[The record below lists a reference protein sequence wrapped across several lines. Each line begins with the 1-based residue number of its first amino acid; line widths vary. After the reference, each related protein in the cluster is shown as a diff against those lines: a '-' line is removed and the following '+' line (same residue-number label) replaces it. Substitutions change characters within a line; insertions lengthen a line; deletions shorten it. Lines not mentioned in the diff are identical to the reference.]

1 MDLKK
6 KLISLSRQN
15 IERCLNIKEEELFGF
30 EKRKIWELTNSKKN
44 VVVIG
49 LRRIGKTTLLD
60 YLVRNR
66 FESKFN
72 VPNSNEEETNLNQI
86 FKDENIKKPIS
97 IKKSDPTILSK
108 ENDEGLLYIKLD
120 TTELLSFEFD
130 EIKKIP
136 VAIKELIRER
146 KINLLLIDEIQVLDK
161 WNYFI
166 KDLVDTYDK
175 EIQIYATGSNSN
187 ALITSSEHGIGR
199 FEIRFFGVLPF
210 EEAKIVKKNENLGAY
225 IDFEHLPK
233 YNELQYDDEVPQL
246 IIEKA
251 LNNGKSNA
259 ETLFKVLKG
268 IIKSIGFE
276 ISLTRLARNS
286 GVNKTYIRDYI
297 DDLTH
302 SQLIFKIENVKKDQN
317 VKIYSL
323 VPSMYRLFTR
333 KKFVDLYDSE
343 KGHIFEQFV
352 LIQILAQKTKL
363 AQRIGIGFYRQKIG
377 DQTYEID
384 FVINNKLIEV
394 KYSKRINEIE
404 KYIQIAKE
412 LKSKELYFV
421 YRGKTN
427 FQNNNGIKIQFINW
441 KEISKYEF

>member
-6 KLISLSRQN
+6 KLISLSKQN

-49 LRRIGKTTLLD
+49 LRRIGKTTLLN

-66 FESKFN
+66 FKNKFN
-72 VPNSNEEETNLNQI
+72 VPNSNEKETNLQET
-86 FKDENIKKPIS
+86 FKDESIKKPIS
-97 IKKSDPTILSK
+97 IKKSDPTLLSK
-108 ENDEGLLYIKLD
+108 ENHEGVLYIKLD
-120 TTELLSFEFD
+120 TTELLYFESE
-130 EIKKIP
+130 EIKKIAI
-136 VAIKELIRER
+136 AIKELIKER

-175 EIQIYATGSNSN
+175 EIQIYATGSNTN
-187 ALITSSEHGIGR
+187 DLIPSSEHGIGR
-199 FEIRFFGVLPF
+199 FEIRFFGVLSF
-210 EEAKIVKKNENLGAY
+210 EEAKIVKENENLEAY
-225 IDFEHLPK
+225 IDFNHLPK
-233 YNELQYDDEVPQL
+233 YNKFQYDDEVPQL

-251 LNNGKSNA
+251 LNSGKSNA
-259 ETLFKVLKG
+259 KTLFKVLGG
-268 IIKSIGFE
+268 IIKNIGSE
-276 ISLTRLARNS
+276 ISLTKLAGES
-286 GVNKTYIRDYI
+286 GVNKTHIRDYI
-297 DDLTH
+297 NNLDY
-302 SQLIFKIENVKKDQN
+302 SQLIFKIENVKKNQN
-317 VKIYSL
+317 IKIYSL

-333 KKFVDLYDSE
+333 RNFLDLDDSE

-363 AQRIGIGFYRQKIG
+363 AQRIDIGFYRQKIG

-394 KYSKRINEIE
+394 KYSKRINKIE
-404 KYIQIAKE
+404 RYIQIAK
-412 LKSKELYFV
+412 KEKNEKLYFI
-421 YRGKTN
+421 YRGETN
-427 FQNNNGIKIQFINW
+427 LQIKNGIEIQFINW
-441 KEISKYEF
+441 KDISKYEF